1 MGHKVPKAVLL
12 ILFCLPFFVAPDHSS
27 VWDTTEAFYA
37 QIPREMVESGDWLV
51 PTFNG
56 IPQLDKPPLSHWV
69 VGGFYKLFGISLLWE
84 RLVMALAA
92 TGSLATVYLIGRQL
106 FASPVALLGVGILAT
121 TFRFHAAARR
131 LPMDTLM
138 LFCDLL
144 AILFVI
150 LWVRKEQRPYHFL
163 LAALFFGLAF
173 LTKGPVALFPLG
185 FLVPWFFLYE
195 RKPLRPHAGWM
206 ALSSALFLGVSL
218 CWFVALGL
226 GYSWEPVWDFF
237 LRENLGRFAHM
248 DFGPQRN
255 LFYYFGV
262 FAGDFAPWSLLVP
275 GALVWVAR
283 SRHSTEIG
291 KAKIPLLFLGGWFLI
306 YFGIFSLSSN
316 KQDYYILPLYP
327 AVALFVAFFI
337 SKVPESRALRWA
349 VGPLLLLLSLLTWW
363 MTPLIFPG
371 GFLLWLAPL
380 ALLTASFFAILRKT
394 KLLLVA
400 FSMFYLL
407 GLLTY
412 QKPFERYRPIH
423 GFAQTIQGV
432 LEASDSL
439 VEPGYFR
446 FAAPSLRF
454 YLDRNILELTGSYSH
469 KKTTGVQT
477 KRPIDEAVEALE
489 SPSTV
494 LLITDLNGLN
504 ELKER
509 LEGQIHIVETRP
521 RFHTKARHFIQ
532 ALISE
537 SGGEASRW
545 SRDLYLTSNRAL
557 GDSP

>member
-1 MGHKVPKAVLL
+1 MTTPKPILL
-12 ILFCLPFFVAPDHSS
+12 FLFCLPFFAALDHSP

-56 IPQLDKPPLSHWV
+56 IPRLDKPPLSHWV
-69 VGGFYKLFGISLLWE
+69 VAGFYKLFGINPLWE

-92 TGSLATVYLIGRQL
+92 TGSLATLYLIGRRL
-106 FASPVALLGVGILAT
+106 FASPVVLLGVGILAT

-131 LPMDTLM
+131 LPVDTLM
-138 LFCDLL
+138 LFWDLL

-150 LWVRKEQRPYHFL
+150 LWVRKEQRPRHCL

-173 LTKGPVALFPLG
+173 LTKGPLALFPLG

-206 ALSSALFLGVSL
+206 ALSSVLFLSVSL
-218 CWFVALGL
+218 SWFVALGL
-226 GYSWEPVWDFF
+226 GYSWEPVWNFF
-237 LRENLGRFAHM
+237 LTENLGRFANL

-255 LFYYFGV
+255 SFYYLGV
-262 FAGDFAPWSLLVP
+262 FAADFAPWSLLVP

-306 YFGIFSLSSN
+306 YFGIFSLSTN
-316 KQDYYILPLYP
+316 KQEYYILPLYP
-327 AVALFVAFFI
+327 AAALFVAFFI
-337 SKVPESRALRWA
+337 SKVPDSRALRWV
-349 VGPLLLLLSLLTWW
+349 VGPLLLVLSLLTWW
-363 MTPLIFPG
+363 MTALIFPG
-371 GFLLWLAPL
+371 GFLLWLAPV
-380 ALLTASFFAILRKT
+380 ALLAASFFAVLRKT
-394 KLLLVA
+394 TPLLLA
-400 FSMFYLL
+400 FGLFYLL
-407 GLLTY
+407 GFYTY

-423 GFAQTIQGV
+423 GFASTIQGY
-432 LEASDSL
+432 LQASDSL

-454 YLDRNILELTGSYSH
+454 YLDRDILELI
-469 KKTTGVQT
+469 V
-477 KRPIDEAVEALE
+477 IDEAVEAFE

-494 LLITDLNGLN
+494 LLITDLTGLN

-509 LEGQIHIVETRP
+509 LEGQIHILETRP
-521 RFHTKARHFIQ
+521 RFHTQARHFIQ
-532 ALISE
+532 ALVGE
-537 SGGEASRW
+537 SGGEARRW

-557 GDSP
+557 GDVP

>member
-1 MGHKVPKAVLL
+1 MAKKVPKPVFL
-12 ILFCLPFFVAPDHSS
+12 ILFCLPFFAAPDHSS

-56 IPQLDKPPLSHWV
+56 IPRLDKPPLSHWV
-69 VGGFYKLFGISLLWE
+69 VGGFYKLFGVSLLWE
-84 RLVMALAA
+84 RLMMALAA
-92 TGSLATVYLIGRQL
+92 AGSLATVYLIGRQL

-131 LPMDTLM
+131 LPMDILM
-138 LFCDLL
+138 LFFDLL

-150 LWVRKEQRPYHFL
+150 LWVKKEQRPYHLL
-163 LAALFFGLAF
+163 LAALCFGLAF

-206 ALSSALFLGVSL
+206 ALGSALFLGVSL
-218 CWFVALGL
+218 SWFVALGL
-226 GYSWEPVWDFF
+226 AYNWQPVGDFF
-237 LRENLGRFAHM
+237 LAENLGRFALM
-248 DFGPQRN
+248 DFGPRRS

-283 SRHSTEIG
+283 SQYSAETG
-291 KAKIPLLFLGGWFLI
+291 KARIPLLFLGGWFLI
-306 YFGIFSLSSN
+306 YFGIFSLSTN

-327 AVALFVAFFI
+327 AAALFVAFFI
-337 SKVPESRALRWA
+337 SKVPESAALRWL
-349 VGPLLLLLSLLTWW
+349 VGPVLLFLSLLTWW
-363 MTPLIFPG
+363 MTPLVFPG

-380 ALLTASFFAILRKT
+380 ALLAASFFAVLRKT
-394 KLLLVA
+394 KPLLVA

-407 GLLTY
+407 GFFTY
-412 QKPFERYRPIH
+412 QKPFQRYRPIH
-423 GFAQTIQGV
+423 GFAQTIQGH
-432 LEASDSL
+432 LEASERL

-454 YLDRNILELTGSYSH
+454 YLDRNILELL
-469 KKTTGVQT
+469 V
-477 KRPIDEAVEALE
+477 IDEAVEALE
-489 SPSTV
+489 SSSTV

-504 ELKER
+504 ELKQR

-521 RFHTKARHFIQ
+521 RFHTRARHFIE
-532 ALISE
+532 ALIGG
-537 SGGEASRW
+537 SGKEANRW

-557 GDSP
+557 GGSR

>member
-1 MGHKVPKAVLL
+1 MKVPKPALL
-12 ILFCLPFFVAPDHSS
+12 ILFCVPFFTALDHSS

-56 IPQLDKPPLSHWV
+56 VPRLDKPPLSHWV

-92 TGSLATVYLIGRQL
+92 AGSLATVYLIGRQL
-106 FASPVALLGVGILAT
+106 FASPVVLLGVGILAT

-150 LWVRKEQRPYHFL
+150 LWVREEQRPHHFL

-173 LTKGPVALFPLG
+173 LAKGPVALLPLG

-195 RKPLRPHAGWM
+195 RKPLRPHAGWV

-218 CWFVALGL
+218 SWFVALGL

-237 LRENLGRFAHM
+237 LAENLGRFAHM

-283 SRHSTEIG
+283 SQHSTEIG
-291 KAKIPLLFLGGWFLI
+291 NAKKPLVLIGGWFLL
-306 YFGIFSLSSN
+306 YFVIFSLSTN
-316 KQDYYILPLYP
+316 KQEYYILPLYP
-327 AVALFVAFFI
+327 AAALFVAFFI
-337 SKVPESRALRWA
+337 SKVPESRALRWI
-349 VGPLLLLLSLLTWW
+349 VGPFFLLLSLLTWW
-363 MTPLIFPG
+363 MSPLLFPG
-371 GFLLWLAPL
+371 GFLLWLAPI
-380 ALLTASFFAILRKT
+380 ALMAASFFSILRKT
-394 KLLLVA
+394 KPLVVA
-400 FSMFYLL
+400 LGMFYLL
-407 GLLTY
+407 GFFTY

-423 GFAQTIQGV
+423 GFASTIQEY

-439 VEPGYFR
+439 VKPGYFR

-454 YLDRNILELTGSYSH
+454 YLDRNILELLA
-469 KKTTGVQT
+469 
-477 KRPIDEAVEALE
+477 IDEAVEAFE
-489 SPSTV
+489 SPSTI

-521 RFHTKARHFIQ
+521 RFHAKARHFIQ
-532 ALISE
+532 ALVGG

-545 SRDLYLTSNRAL
+545 SRDLYLISNRAL